1 MRRYLVVFAV
11 VVHLVLADAVAKEL
25 AAGYL
30 KGAAP
35 LSVIPGFFN
44 LAYVENRGCAWGM
57 FQGQVWP
64 LAAFAVVALAFL
76 LWKRKSIFGDG
87 RVAAVAEVLLYAGIV
102 GNLIDRVFR
111 GFVIDFFDF
120 HWKAAYHFPCFN
132 LADTFITVAAGLLIL
147 CSFGK
152 RTS

>member
-1 MRRYLVVFAV
+1 MRRLLLVFAV

-25 AAGYL
+25 AAGLL
-30 KGAAP
+30 KESSP
-35 LSVIPGFFN
+35 FTVIPGFFD

-76 LWKRKSIFGDG
+76 LWKRKAIFG
-87 RVAAVAEVLLYAGIV
+87 
-102 GNLIDRVFR
+102 VFR

-132 LADTFITVAAGLLIL
+132 LADTFITVAAGLLVL